1 VTSVQLLHDRV
12 VRLAFDDGC
21 EGVLDLAPRMHGPI
35 FKKAASDLDYFRQVV
50 VDNEAGTI
58 VWPNG
63 ADLAPEV
70 LHVEAATDCPD
81 PWTRSIPRLALSLD
95 REEAQLVERLLS
107 RELDRLRAD
116 GQDPDEDDEAALVDM
131 IRADLSRKLKQLRTD

>member
-1 VTSVQLLHDRV
+1 
-12 VRLAFDDGC
+12 
-21 EGVLDLAPRMHGPI
+21 M
-35 FKKAASDLDYFRQVV
+35 
-50 VDNEAGTI
+50 
-58 VWPNG
+58 
-63 ADLAPEV
+63 

-81 PWTRSIPRLALSLD
+81 PWTRPIPRLALSLD

-131 IRADLSRKLKQLRTD
+131 IRADLSRKL